1 MSAGKEQKKI
11 NTKDTC
17 ASTSSSSFVMR
28 FALAVVMSL
37 TCSSATTVRADFV
50 AAVTPFFPKKK
61 RSGRA
66 RASARDLLLHLNTRW
81 VRPVRLKVGVHVAH
95 RFGVQIHFIHWMP
108 QLCERENATVGL
120 TGEGERGSQGGEGE
134 REEEQKSWREVCHGV
149 VTKRAPA
156 ALTVR
161 LTCCMFYVRVS
172 ETVGE

>member
-61 RSGRA
+61 KEWQSQSKRA
-66 RASARDLLLHLNTRW
+66 RPFVASEHE
-81 VRPVRLKVGVHVAH
+81 
-95 RFGVQIHFIHWMP
+95 M
-108 QLCERENATVGL
+108 
-120 TGEGERGSQGGEGE
+120 GEACQ
-134 REEEQKSWREVCHGV
+134 
-149 VTKRAPA
+149 A
-156 ALTVR
+156 
-161 LTCCMFYVRVS
+161 
-172 ETVGE
+172 